1 MPDSSD
7 DEHDEAFNAAA
18 ADRAKAAGNKAF
30 TEGNFKLAVKQFG
43 IGIKL
48 TPNNHVLYSNRSG
61 AHASLGNGQDALM
74 DANKCIELNSSWAKG
89 YGRKGAALIL
99 LGKYKE
105 AIKVYKAGLEIEPGN
120 AGLQKGL
127 DDLRESLK
135 QGEVPDGTDGAAAAT
150 AAAPAAPAAKPTKQ
164 SKEEEAAAAAR
175 ANMKPPEQ
183 WIDCA
188 KRGDKAAMEA
198 LLAADASLL
207 SHKARGIGHTAMHW
221 AAAGGDKNLM
231 QWLLSMKADVNCR
244 NNSEATPLHTAASS
258 GQAYSVEWLLTRG
271 ADGSLVNDDGNT
283 AADMAKKKNRPD
295 LATTIEK
302 AVTNPPPQ
310 VVDISDAAG
319 TKKEDQHAKNTAD
332 MAAMFAAHEE
342 EVD

>member
-61 AHASLGNGQDALM
+61 AQASLGNGQDALM

-198 LLAADASLL
+198 LLGINPRARCEPPKPQGAWYRPHRDALGGGGWRQESD
-207 SHKARGIGHTAMHW
+207 AMALEHEGRRQLPQQF
-221 AAAGGDKNLM
+221 GGDALAHGGEQRAGVLGRM
-231 QWLLSMKADVNCR
+231 VIDTRRRRLA
-244 NNSEATPLHTAASS
+244 
-258 GQAYSVEWLLTRG
+258 GQ
-271 ADGSLVNDDGNT
+271 
-283 AADMAKKKNRPD
+283 
-295 LATTIEK
+295 
-302 AVTNPPPQ
+302 
-310 VVDISDAAG
+310 
-319 TKKEDQHAKNTAD
+319 
-332 MAAMFAAHEE
+332 
-342 EVD
+342 